1 MLESFFYPAVIQQH
15 VYIFLLYDDSLDGT
29 IKTFV
34 YTSLAEEWPMAVPE
48 SPPWCDEHELLSFS
62 ST

>member
-1 MLESFFYPAVIQQH
+1 M
-15 VYIFLLYDDSLDGT
+15 FLLYDDSLDGT

-34 YTSLAEEWPMAVPE
+34 YTSLAEEWRMEVWLYLNLPHGVMNMVRLQ
-48 SPPWCDEHELLSFS
+48 LLSFS